1 VPVSDPGADF
11 GNLNFFKNHNNKKG
25 KTFMSNSFEKE
36 FVQLSGVGI
45 TSLFKQ
51 SAAGISAILKG
62 TAKIIDTVAETAA
75 DLAEWPEFELVQYPD
90 STVLKFDLKDLD
102 PSEYEVNYNSQ
113 FVRLNIRPYCQDYL
127 IPNIT
132 RFFSYSGYSVEKRL
146 KLSKFAKANQHLR
159 WSTCTADELKTFFS
173 EWIFRI
179 EGESGGQFPWQ
190 SRAMDMLKPLIAGA
204 IRMRDAD
211 FKISAALFKQHL
223 PLDGYL
229 TLLDNPFIDKQALM
243 IYLDSLPAFHVE
255 DYKTNNLSQRCYE
268 QHGHLVMQIRELLAT
283 DQKSGIVR
291 TERRPDRDITRNFL
305 SKTIVSAE
313 AVRVENRLEITVK
326 HASKEFVRL
335 NVQA

>member
-1 VPVSDPGADF
+1 
-11 GNLNFFKNHNNKKG
+11 
-25 KTFMSNSFEKE
+25 
-36 FVQLSGVGI
+36 
-45 TSLFKQ
+45 
-51 SAAGISAILKG
+51 
-62 TAKIIDTVAETAA
+62 
-75 DLAEWPEFELVQYPD
+75 
-90 STVLKFDLKDLD
+90 
-102 PSEYEVNYNSQ
+102 
-113 FVRLNIRPYCQDYL
+113 
-127 IPNIT
+127 
-132 RFFSYSGYSVEKRL
+132 
-146 KLSKFAKANQHLR
+146 
-159 WSTCTADELKTFFS
+159 
-173 EWIFRI
+173 
-179 EGESGGQFPWQ
+179 
-190 SRAMDMLKPLIAGA
+190 MDMLKPLIAGA

>member
-1 VPVSDPGADF
+1 
-11 GNLNFFKNHNNKKG
+11 
-25 KTFMSNSFEKE
+25 MSNSFEKE

-45 TSLFKQ
+45 SSLLKQ
-51 SAAGISAILKG
+51 SAAGISTILKG
-62 TAKIIDTVAETAA
+62 TAKIIETVAETAA
-75 DLAEWPEFELVQYPD
+75 DLADWPEFELVQYPD

-132 RFFSYSGYSVEKRL
+132 RFFSYSGYSVDKRA
-146 KLSKFAKANQHLR
+146 KLSKFAKAHQHLR
-159 WSTCTADELKTFFS
+159 WSTCTAEELQTFFS
-173 EWIFRI
+173 EWIFGI

-190 SRAMDMLKPLIAGA
+190 SRAMVMLKPLIAGA

-211 FKISAALFKQHL
+211 CIISAAWFKQHL

-229 TLLDNPFIDKQALM
+229 TLIDNPFIDKQALM
-243 IYLDSLPAFHVE
+243 TYLDALPAFHIQE
-255 DYKTNNLSQRCYE
+255 AKENNLSPKCYE
-268 QHGHLVMQIRELLAT
+268 NHGHLTMQFSDLLAT
-283 DQKSGIVR
+283 DQKSGVVR
-291 TERRPDRDITRNFL
+291 TERRPDRDITRNFM

-335 NVQA
+335 KVQG